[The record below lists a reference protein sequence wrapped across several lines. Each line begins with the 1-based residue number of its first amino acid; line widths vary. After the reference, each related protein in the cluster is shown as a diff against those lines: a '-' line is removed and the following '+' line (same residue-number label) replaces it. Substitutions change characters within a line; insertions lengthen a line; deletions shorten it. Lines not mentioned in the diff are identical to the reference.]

1 MIAECTPNAG
11 NYNLLDCRILSAFL
25 RRHRKESGGLL
36 MNVFTAALRAGDLAL
51 FVFCKGKDDFEGLLA
66 IFAEEFVTRH
76 GDPQSKLREHILQR
90 WRLGMA
96 ARKKTQSYL

>member
-11 NYNLLDCRILSAFL
+11 NYNLLDYRILSAFL

-51 FVFCKGKDDFEGLLA
+51 FVFCKGKDDASPSRETGRNTGSETA
-66 IFAEEFVTRH
+66 IGGGRVAINGGEKSPV
-76 GDPQSKLREHILQR
+76 QSTPEPV
-90 WRLGMA
+90 
-96 ARKKTQSYL
+96 QSH